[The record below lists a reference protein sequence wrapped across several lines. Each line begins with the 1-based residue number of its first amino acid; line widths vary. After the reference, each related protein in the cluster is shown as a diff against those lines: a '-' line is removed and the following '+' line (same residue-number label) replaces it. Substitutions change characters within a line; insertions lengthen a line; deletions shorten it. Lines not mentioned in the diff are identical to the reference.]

1 MFCFSSLPDIHVTNS
16 FLQREREEQLKRET
30 VTEKASTKTEK
41 IFDVASLTKTD
52 EKAVDY
58 TSLKEKPKLEEA
70 ADKSIKDDKV
80 TSTTEYRFGDSGE
93 NITITTVTEYIDG
106 LSGEG
111 IVRTTV
117 TETIKYPSGRETVST
132 KVSENVRVHRQQVI
146 RSAADSTKRLDEKV
160 LSAKTNET
168 DIINDSSSHDST
180 KAKISQKDKFTT
192 SKTDTK
198 IGEQDEN
205 ITITTVTETY
215 KNQIGEVVTRVTVT
229 ETTTFPSGEVKTS
242 TKVSESTK
250 SVSLVKDKI
259 TQDEAQRYKFS
270 PEISLP
276 QDHKPSITVETNVG
290 PSGEEIVIETETLT
304 YKLPTDEEVIKT
316 TVTETTTYPSGKKT
330 VSKRTSERIVS
341 FKEESY
347 TTLPSE
353 IGDTILEDTI
363 HSMLNKSGDISD
375 EKDIASSAETKTQV
389 GPNGEEIITTTLT
402 ETSKTLGGDTKVRVT
417 VTENTKYPSGEETIS
432 TKVSESMKSSQSHI
446 SSVKDSKTITIDKK
460 NIDSDTK
467 KVIKKDKEVIMG
479 IDTTHKQVMHE
490 LLAHAA
496 ESQDKFKKH
505 DAKDILSDDKKN
517 MKVQASAPEHDV
529 EKEKVIT
536 ITEAIDKSCD
546 VKISTS
552 KDLSLK
558 ETQQITKEQ
567 VEPVIEDILQKST
580 TVAAA
585 RSPILEKDIKII
597 SKEILETEKRSY
609 DAKVPQKEE
618 RRHSCISPA
627 ISLERIAEAET
638 EEDIKIET
646 EIKVT
651 PRTDE
656 TKIELKKSDSTMK
669 QMADNIE
676 IIIKQASEDLD
687 ISEELLVEK
696 EDQKDLQG
704 EVSVDSI
711 IEEAVHTVEGYLDK
725 TTDIKSDITDTKP
738 EVIMSEDTKVT
749 KERPGLIKSL
759 SRDSGEIVIMPKKK
773 QVRTFSV
780 QSSPDEVEE
789 QIYTDS
795 ESGKELNLQ

>member
-1 MFCFSSLPDIHVTNS
+1 M
-16 FLQREREEQLKRET
+16 
-30 VTEKASTKTEK
+30 
-41 IFDVASLTKTD
+41 
-52 EKAVDY
+52 
-58 TSLKEKPKLEEA
+58 
-70 ADKSIKDDKV
+70 
-80 TSTTEYRFGDSGE
+80 SGE
-93 NITITTVTEYIDG
+93 E
-106 LSGEG
+106 
-111 IVRTTV
+111 IVQTTV
-117 TETIKYPSGRETVST
+117 TETIKYPSGKETVST
-132 KVSENVRVHRQQVI
+132 KVSENVRVHRQQMI
-146 RSAADSTKRLDEKV
+146 RSAEDSTKRLDEKV
-160 LSAKTNET
+160 PSAKPNET
-168 DIINDSSSHDST
+168 DIIKDSSHDST
-180 KAKISQKDKFTT
+180 KAEISQKNKFTT

-198 IGEQDEN
+198 TGEQGEN

-215 KNQIGEVVTRVTVT
+215 KNQIGEEVIRVTVT
-229 ETTTFPSGEVKTS
+229 ETTNFPSGEVKTS

-259 TQDEAQRYKFS
+259 TQDEAQRYKFL
-270 PEISLP
+270 PEISFP

-353 IGDTILEDTI
+353 IGETILEDTI
-363 HSMLNKSGDISD
+363 HSMLHKSGDISD
-375 EKDIASSAETKTQV
+375 EKDIASSTETKTEV
-389 GPNGEEIITTTLT
+389 GPNGENIITTTLT
-402 ETSKTLGGDTKVRVT
+402 ETSKCPGGDTKVRVT
-417 VTENTKYPSGEETIS
+417 VTEVTKYPSGEETIS

-446 SSVKDSKTITIDKK
+446 SSVKESKTIAIDEKK
-460 NIDSDTK
+460 IDSDTK
-467 KVIKKDKEVIMG
+467 KVIKKDKEVILG
-479 IDTTHKQVMHE
+479 IDTTHKQVMDE
-490 LLAHAA
+490 LLAHATA
-496 ESQDKFKKH
+496 SQDKVKKH
-505 DAKDILSDDKKN
+505 DAKDIHSGDKKD
-517 MKVQASAPEHDV
+517 MKVQVSAPEHDV

-536 ITEAIDKSCD
+536 FTEAIDKSCD

-558 ETQQITKEQ
+558 ETQKITKEQ

-725 TTDIKSDITDTKP
+725 TTDIKSDITDTEP
-738 EVIMSEDTKVT
+738 EVIISEDTKVT

-795 ESGKELNLQ
+795 ESGKELNVQ